1 MNKFNEMT
9 MTSISDII
17 SDYRVLSLAKWL
29 ESTGNLNER
38 AFFDA
43 IEHIVP
49 PLPSASTVEMLLA
62 DWKTLRSSLLGKIDG
77 MSSRYRPRVD
87 CIVEV
92 TPRCGARSQV
102 RNEGGRS

>member
-1 MNKFNEMT
+1 MNDQPKELTVMNKFNEMT

-38 AFFDA
+38 AFFNS

-49 PLPSASTVEMLLA
+49 PLPSASTVEMLLE
-62 DWKTLRSSLLGKIDG
+62 DWETLRSIILGKIKE
-77 MSSRYRPRVD
+77 MS
-87 CIVEV
+87 
-92 TPRCGARSQV
+92 
-102 RNEGGRS
+102 